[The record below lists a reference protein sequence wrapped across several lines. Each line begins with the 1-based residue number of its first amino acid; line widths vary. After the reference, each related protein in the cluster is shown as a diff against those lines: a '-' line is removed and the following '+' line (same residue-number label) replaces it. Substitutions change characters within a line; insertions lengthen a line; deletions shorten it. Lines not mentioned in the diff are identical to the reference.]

1 MGRTSSSDCRSIV
14 KLCPVCEKFRIAGIK
29 GIQIAICGDCLVK
42 VDEERATITNVGA
55 KKRKKQND

>member
-1 MGRTSSSDCRSIV
+1 M

-42 VDEERATITNVGA
+42 VDEERTTITNVGA